1 MSNIKV
7 NVNSQNLTSIRVG
20 QQNATKV
27 VSSVG
32 GLQGIQGLQ
41 GRQGLQGIAGQF
53 AGQGAQGPLGGLGDQ
68 GTQGLQGLQGNIGY
82 QGTQGLQGTQGR
94 QGLQGNI
101 GIQGFVGQPGGN
113 AGRIFYFNRTDLSDI
128 PGFYRATETPSPHD
142 LSSTVV
148 GLSTT
153 DDIVIDQFVTDL
165 NSPGVSDLP
174 VGDAEITLHVQL
186 SEGSATVTLNVS
198 LCESDGSG
206 IFPISSSTSD
216 IFTNTTS
223 QELKWDY
230 VRTIPY
236 SLGVTRRLIYN
247 FHVNKITGSDSTTLT
262 VYYEDNKAS
271 LIKSTISAGAVGPQ
285 GIQGTRGNQGLQGNR
300 GQQGAQGLLGRQGT
314 QGLSGEFAG
323 QGTQGLQGLIGPIAG
338 SNTQVLFNDNNVSA
352 GATNFVYDAT
362 NQRVGINTT
371 LPTSTLTVVGDSL
384 ITGITTVGLGTTSTP
399 PSNSQMSFELTSNTN
414 LVIKVRGTDG
424 VLRSGNVT
432 LS

>member
-53 AGQGAQGPLGGLGDQ
+53 AGQGAQGPLGGLGNQ

-94 QGLQGNI
+94 QGIQGNI

-113 AGRIFYFNRTDLSDI
+113 AGRLFYFNKTDLSDI
-128 PGFYRATETPSPHD
+128 PGFYRATESPSPHD
-142 LSSTVV
+142 VSSTVV

-153 DDIVIDQFVTDL
+153 DDIVFDQFVTEP
-165 NSPGVSDLP
+165 NSPGVAELP
-174 VGDAEITLHVQL
+174 IGDADVTLHVQL
-186 SEGSATVTLNVS
+186 SEGSATVTLNVF
-198 LCESDGSG
+198 LCEADGSG

-216 IFTNTTS
+216 IFTNTTIQQLNWS
-223 QELKWDY
+223 Y

-247 FHVNKITGSDSTTLT
+247 FHVNKITGSDSATLT
-262 VYYEDNKAS
+262 AYYEDNVAS
-271 LIKSTISAGAVGPQ
+271 HIRTTISAISKQAKNVGRCVDLLPRQKLYQ
-285 GIQGTRGNQGLQGNR
+285 G
-300 GQQGAQGLLGRQGT
+300 
-314 QGLSGEFAG
+314 SFFVCE
-323 QGTQGLQGLIGPIAG
+323 IG
-338 SNTQVLFNDNNVSA
+338 
-352 GATNFVYDAT
+352 
-362 NQRVGINTT
+362 
-371 LPTSTLTVVGDSL
+371 
-384 ITGITTVGLGTTSTP
+384 
-399 PSNSQMSFELTSNTN
+399 
-414 LVIKVRGTDG
+414 
-424 VLRSGNVT
+424 
-432 LS
+432 